1 MGAIL
6 KKFEERVEG
15 LRREIKAKNA
25 ELESLKQKRQEAV
38 LSGDMDEADKLAVEI
53 EACERK
59 LIRLRESLAILES
72 QKVQVEANEQKIRQ
86 ILDEWERRVKLGKR
100 LIRRIEAYRKAVEKL
115 AAQLRELDQWHVNAY
130 RQLEKLGIKSVEDG
144 MPSWPIPEVD
154 RTIRNFVT
162 KSAASVW

>member
-72 QKVQVEANEQKIRQ
+72 QRVKVAANEQEISQ
-86 ILDEWERRVKLGKR
+86 ILSEWERRVKLGKR
-100 LIRRIEAYRKAVEKL
+100 LTRRIEAYRKAVEKL